1 MADKKRNID
10 INIRTNADEA
20 KVKID
25 GLNKS
30 VEDTTKVTKEAKAS
44 TDSLTDSVTS
54 NGGAMSILD
63 SVTGGY
69 ASRLKDAYEASN
81 IFRKSTDGMTVS
93 QRAYSAVVGTSTGA
107 LKTFRI
113 ALAATGIGA
122 IIVLLGLLIANWD
135 RLTGALGRAEKAQKA
150 VNDAMNEGI
159 NSTNSETAALR
170 RLIRIAKDETA
181 SKEARLAAIK
191 AINEISPEHLGNIS
205 LETIRTE
212 EASDAIEN
220 YIVALSKKM
229 QAQALE
235 IAIQK
240 TYDEDL
246 ERSGKS
252 LRDYTKW
259 YDVFLNR
266 DQSRRLAIERSTQ
279 EAEDIRRRRVA
290 LEKQL
295 QELMTSDT
303 SLIGGGNQEVMD
315 EDFAKYVENEQRK
328 IDRARNRGEDVD
340 ELESAFLQRKI
351 AHYEKDT
358 AEHKKAVQDF
368 EDFLD
373 RLTAE
378 RRRKGEEVSRES
390 VRAAELEAERL
401 RGIEEETTRRLEE
414 EGRERKEI
422 LDTIRGLEIE
432 MMNDPSDRAIAEKES
447 KVTKIYEDWGEA
459 VSKLRDIIID
469 DDVFDESVKTID
481 EYYEGLVKETEN
493 TYDVLYKKTLDVKNL
508 VEGIDSGEVS
518 SYYGAVSDILEIFES
533 MDDGVVKDALSK
545 VYNIPT
551 LKKNLDEYKT
561 LVKDN
566 QDFLENEI
574 LNPANNPEDGWVLTS
589 LFGKGGTQ
597 EALAKIK
604 EFYDDQRALIDSQE
618 SEELKL
624 AKSEEEIT
632 AIKQKYSNKRMQID
646 RDEAEANK
654 RLNDERIR
662 QQLDTLDS
670 YSSALDAASQLM
682 SEHTAG
688 HKILAI
694 ASATID
700 TYTSAVAAYNGMT
713 KAIPGPV
720 GIAAGIA
727 AASSSI
733 LMGLN
738 NVNEIR
744 KVKVPGGESGGGG
757 GSNSF
762 NQPNV
767 DFVSSSENQIANTV
781 GDRMQSNNEPIKAY
795 VVSGEIST
803 AQNLERNKIES
814 NSL

>member
-30 VEDTTKVTKEAKAS
+30 VEDTTKS
-44 TDSLTDSVTS
+44 TDSLTDSITS
-54 NGGAMSILD
+54 NGGAMSVLD

-81 IFRKSTDGMTVS
+81 VFKRSTDGMTVS
-93 QRAYSAVVGTSTGA
+93 QRAYNAVVGTSTGS
-107 LKTFRI
+107 LKTFRL

-122 IIVLLGLLIANWD
+122 IIVLLGVLIANWD
-135 RLTGALGRAEKAQKA
+135 RLTGALNRAEKAQIE
-150 VNDAMNEGI
+150 VNRAINQGTINVNKESVELLRLTGI
-159 NSTNSETAALR
+159 AR
-170 RLIRIAKDETA
+170 DETN

-191 AINEISPEHLGNIS
+191 AINEISPEYLGNIS

-212 EASDAIEN
+212 ETTDAINN
-220 YIVALSKKM
+220 YIEALGRKM

-235 IAIQK
+235 RAIQS
-240 TYDEDL
+240 TYDDEL
-246 ERSGKS
+246 ESRSKS
-252 LRDYTKW
+252 YTRW
-259 YDVFLNR
+259 YDSLLTAEL
-266 DQSRRLAIERSTQ
+266 QMRLPIERQ
-279 EAEDIRRRRVA
+279 LKELEDILAQRES
-290 LEKQL
+290 LENQL
-295 QELMTSDT
+295 QEMMTSDT
-303 SLIGGGNQEVMD
+303 NLIGSGNQEVMD

-351 AHYEKDT
+351 SHYEKDSE
-358 AEHKKAVQDF
+358 EHKKAVKDF
-368 EDFLD
+368 EDFND
-373 RLTAE
+373 RLAAE
-378 RRRKGEEVSRES
+378 RRRKGENASQERIQDAQ
-390 VRAAELEAERL
+390 REAERL
-401 RGIEEETTRRLEE
+401 KRIEEETTRRLEE
-414 EGRERKEI
+414 EGKKRKEI
-422 LDTIRGLEIE
+422 LDKIRGLEVE
-432 MMNDPSDRAIAEKES
+432 MMNDPSDKAIAEKES

-493 TYDVLYKKTLDVKNL
+493 TYDVLYKKTLDVKDLFENI
-508 VEGIDSGEVS
+508 GTGDASP
-518 SYYGAVSDILEIFES
+518 YYDTVSDILGIFES
-533 MDDGVVKDALSK
+533 MDDGAVKDALSK
-545 VYNIPT
+545 VYDIPA
-551 LKKNLDEYKT
+551 LKENLNNYQA
-561 LVKDN
+561 LVKEN
-566 QDFLENEI
+566 QEFSKNEI

-604 EFYDDQRALIDSQE
+604 EFYDNQRALIDSQE

-646 RDEAEANK
+646 REEAEANK
-654 RLNDERIR
+654 RLNDERIK
-662 QQLDTLDS
+662 QQLDNLDS

-757 GSNSF
+757 GSNPFS
-762 NQPNV
+762 QPNV

-795 VVSGEIST
+795 VVSSEIST
-803 AQNLERNKIES
+803 SQSLERNKIES